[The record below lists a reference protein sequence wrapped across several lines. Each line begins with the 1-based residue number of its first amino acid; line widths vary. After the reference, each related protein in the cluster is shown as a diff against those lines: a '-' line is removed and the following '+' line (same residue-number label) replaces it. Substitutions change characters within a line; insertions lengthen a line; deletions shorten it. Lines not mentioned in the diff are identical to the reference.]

1 MIHDCRVPAI
11 KNGQFRTQEIF
22 ELFSSQNSTGGPATS
37 RRRNRGP
44 EELLKFRAVIRGRY
58 EYLNISSGA
67 LSPVISARQ
76 NRASCWIT
84 SDGAPLAFMSLSI
97 FSITGNLLP

>member
-22 ELFSSQNSTGGPATS
+22 ELFSSENSTGGPATS

-58 EYLNISSGA
+58 EFLKHFVRRLIAGHFRHCRTA
-67 LSPVISARQ
+67 L
-76 NRASCWIT
+76 
-84 SDGAPLAFMSLSI
+84 LA
-97 FSITGNLLP
+97 GLPPTVRLWRL